1 MLAAVGLR
9 WWVMENPSSARACE
23 RGWGRV
29 RGIKHPSPTRICKQ
43 GGWGRRWDVVVVKNK
58 NKKFIFIS
66 KKHVPMGPND
76 GRCVVRALFHLRGP
90 ALACVGLRFGCCGPT
105 LAVLGL
111 RWLLWAVVGCCGPSL
126 VAVDLRSP
134 ALAAVGLRWPS
145 LALVGCCGPSLW
157 PSWASSGPRVGMWMW
172 VW

>member
-1 MLAAVGLR
+1 
-9 WWVMENPSSARACE
+9 
-23 RGWGRV
+23 
-29 RGIKHPSPTRICKQ
+29 
-43 GGWGRRWDVVVVKNK
+43 
-58 NKKFIFIS
+58 
-66 KKHVPMGPND
+66 MGPND

-134 ALAAVGLRWPS
+134 ALAALAVLGLGWLLWAVVVAFVGVVR
-145 LALVGCCGPSLW
+145 AKGGYVDVGVVSVVQRLKW
-157 PSWASSGPRVGMWMW
+157 
-172 VW
+172 